1 MVGSRFCDL
10 SESNFD
16 LIKADLQGQNPLDIT
31 DVKSVNNF
39 FRNNHFDWAILFSGY
54 TDVDGAQQQ
63 KNDKSGTCW
72 KINVEGVQNIVK
84 AAKKFG
90 RKLIFISTDFVFD
103 GQNGP
108 YSEEAPTKIDDSKIS
123 WYGITKIEGENIVLS
138 NLPDSIILRI
148 AYPYRGRFEGKE
160 DIAKKFLK
168 FYLEKKLY
176 PVFADQIFT
185 PTFIDDLAPAIKLL
199 ISKKARGIFHIAS
212 PKTVTQFDFAR
223 KIIEAFGGDPSVV
236 SKGSIVEFLKNPGA
250 TPRPIKGGLKTEKIQ
265 ALGFTPTSWD
275 KGIEIV
281 RDQSKG
287 KLI

>member
-10 SESNFD
+10 VESDFD

-39 FRNNHFDWAILFSGY
+39 FQSHNFDWAILFSGY

-63 KNDKSGTCW
+63 KNDKNGTCW
-72 KINVEGVQNIVK
+72 KINVEGVQNIVN
-84 AAKKFG
+84 ATKKFG
-90 RKLIFISTDFVFD
+90 RKLIFISTDFIFD

-108 YSEEAPTKIDDSKIS
+108 YGEETATKIDDFKIS
-123 WYGITKIEGENIVLS
+123 WYGITKIEGENIVRS

-160 DIAKKFLK
+160 DIVKKFLK
-168 FYLEKKLY
+168 LYMDKKLY
-176 PVFADQIFT
+176 PVFTDQIFT
-185 PTFIDDLAPAIKLL
+185 PTFIDDLASAIKLL
-199 ISKKARGIFHIAS
+199 IAKKARGVFHIAS

-223 KIIEAFGGDPSVV
+223 EIIEVFGGDPSVV

-250 TPRPIKGGLKTEKIQ
+250 TPRPIKGGLKTGKIQ

-275 KGIEIV
+275 RGIEIISE
-281 RDQSKG
+281 QSKG